1 MFMTN
6 PNQYPANAAAALA
19 SLKVAVDSVSPRI
32 EDPREAQYRVL
43 HDLWLDQISV
53 QIEKQ
58 DSAWK
63 EANKLHEALRD
74 FSPSHPELTIKNLRS
89 RS

>member
-6 PNQYPANAAAALA
+6 PNQYPVNAAAAIA
-19 SLKVAVDSVSPRI
+19 TLKMAVDDVSPK
-32 EDPREAQYRVL
+32 DPKEARYRVL

-53 QIEKQ
+53 QIEKHE
-58 DSAWK
+58 SAWK

-74 FSPSHPELTIKNLRS
+74 FSPPHPELTIKKRI
-89 RS
+89 